1 MYNIYLTDVVSI
13 EITRSLSSIV
23 EFNVRNHIRTSAK
36 HLSDLYWNHH
46 HGGF

>member
-1 MYNIYLTDVVSI
+1 MYNIYLTDVVSP
-13 EITRSLSSIV
+13 EIIRSWSSIV
-23 EFNVRNHIRTSAK
+23 EFNVRNHTWTSAK